1 MKKAAL
7 LLAAL
12 ALLLTAPGGTV
23 LAEEI
28 TTLNG
33 EFKWSQRN
41 SSGDLKADFTPTSE
55 GTWDVSFHF
64 KFRGEPHVY
73 SGTAEGS
80 LSEGE
85 LSGTVKNENKRRT
98 FTFTGSIKDG
108 TFRGTHSEVDD
119 GKAFQTG
126 TLTLRS

>member
-12 ALLLTAPGGTV
+12 ALLLTAPSGTV

-41 SSGDLKADFTPTSE
+41 SSGDLKADFTPTGE
-55 GTWDVSFHF
+55 DTWDVSFHF

-85 LSGTVKNENKRRT
+85 LSGTVKNET
-98 FTFTGSIKDG
+98 TAQAG
-108 TFRGTHSEVDD
+108 RGTLRPHWKLRRHLDRADD
-119 GKAFQTG
+119 RRHAGHG
-126 TLTLRS
+126 L